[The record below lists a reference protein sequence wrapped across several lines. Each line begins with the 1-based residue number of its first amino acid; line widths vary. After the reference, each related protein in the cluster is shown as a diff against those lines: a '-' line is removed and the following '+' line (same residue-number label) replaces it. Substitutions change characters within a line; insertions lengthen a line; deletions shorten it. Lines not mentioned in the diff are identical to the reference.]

1 MEENLKQIIANNLT
15 YLRKKNNYTQ
25 LELAEKLEYSD
36 KSISK
41 WEHAET
47 LPDIEVLHKLAN
59 LYNVTLDYLVSN
71 KPNEEREKLFTK
83 KNQNKQN
90 KIIIT
95 LLAISFVW
103 LLATII
109 FVYSSIMDASKF
121 WQIYLWAVPVSC
133 FVLMYFNKIWG
144 KRIFSFYIISVL
156 TWSLLT
162 CFYIQ
167 FIKLNMFPLFLIGI
181 PIQIAI
187 ILWSQLKYK
196 Q

>member
-1 MEENLKQIIANNLT
+1 MEENLKQTIANNLI
-15 YLRKKNNYTQ
+15 YLRKKNNFTQ

-47 LPDIEVLHKLAN
+47 LPDIEVLSKLAS

-71 KPNEEREKLFTK
+71 KTNEEREKLFTK

-95 LLAISFVW
+95 LLAISFIW

-109 FVYSSIMDASKF
+109 FVYSSITDTSKF
-121 WQIYLWAVPVSC
+121 WQIYLWAVPASC
-133 FVLMYFNKIWG
+133 IVLMYFNKIWG
-144 KRIFSFYIISVL
+144 KRIFSFYIMSVL
-156 TWSLLT
+156 IWSLLT

-167 FIKLNMFPLFLIGI
+167 FLKYNMFPLFLIGI

-196 Q
+196 

>member
-1 MEENLKQIIANNLT
+1 MEENLKQTIANNLT

-59 LYNVTLDYLVSN
+59 VYNVTLDYLVSN
-71 KPNEEREKLFTK
+71 KPDEEREKLFTK

-109 FVYSSIMDASKF
+109 FVYSSIMDTNKF
-121 WQIYLWAVPVSC
+121 WQAYLWAVPVSC

-144 KRIFSFYIISVL
+144 KRIFTFYIMSVL

-167 FIKLNMFPLFLIGI
+167 FLKLNMFPLFLIGI

-196 Q
+196 P

>member
-1 MEENLKQIIANNLT
+1 
-15 YLRKKNNYTQ
+15 
-25 LELAEKLEYSD
+25 
-36 KSISK
+36 
-41 WEHAET
+41 
-47 LPDIEVLHKLAN
+47 
-59 LYNVTLDYLVSN
+59 
-71 KPNEEREKLFTK
+71 
-83 KNQNKQN
+83 
-90 KIIIT
+90 
-95 LLAISFVW
+95 
-103 LLATII
+103 
-109 FVYSSIMDASKF
+109 MDESKF

>member
-1 MEENLKQIIANNLT
+1 MEENLKQVIANNLV
-15 YLRKKNNYTQ
+15 YLRKKNNFTQ

-41 WEHAET
+41 WEHGET

-59 LYNVTLDYLVSN
+59 LYNVTLDYLVSS

-109 FVYSSIMDASKF
+109 FVYTTIKDDEKF
-121 WQIYLWAVPVSC
+121 WQIYLWAIPVSF

-144 KRIFSFYIISVL
+144 KRLFSFYIMSGL

-167 FIKLNMFPLFLIGI
+167 FLSYNMFPLFLIGI

-196 Q
+196 

>member
-59 LYNVTLDYLVSN
+59 VYNVTLDYLVSN
-71 KPNEEREKLFTK
+71 KPDEEREKLFTK

-109 FVYSSIMDASKF
+109 FVYSSIMDTNKF
-121 WQIYLWAVPVSC
+121 WQAYLWAVPVSC

-144 KRIFSFYIISVL
+144 KRIFTFYIMSVL

-167 FIKLNMFPLFLIGI
+167 FLKLNMFPLFLIGI

-196 Q
+196 P

>member
-59 LYNVTLDYLVSN
+59 VYNVTLDYLVSN
-71 KPNEEREKLFTK
+71 KPDEEREKLFTK

-109 FVYSSIMDASKF
+109 FVYSSIMDTNKF
-121 WQIYLWAVPVSC
+121 WQAYLWAVPVSC

-144 KRIFSFYIISVL
+144 KRIFTFYIMSVL

-167 FIKLNMFPLFLIGI
+167 FLKLNMFPLFLIGI

>member
-1 MEENLKQIIANNLT
+1 MDENLKQTIANNLT

-59 LYNVTLDYLVSN
+59 VYNVTLDYLVSN
-71 KPNEEREKLFTK
+71 KPDEEREKLFTK

-109 FVYSSIMDASKF
+109 FVYSSIMDTNKF
-121 WQIYLWAVPVSC
+121 WQAYLWAVPVSC

-144 KRIFSFYIISVL
+144 KRIFTFYIMSVL

-167 FIKLNMFPLFLIGI
+167 FLKLNMFPLFLIGI

>member
-1 MEENLKQIIANNLT
+1 MEENLKQIIANNLV
-15 YLRKKNNYTQ
+15 YLRKKNNFTQ

-41 WEHAET
+41 WEHGET

-59 LYNVTLDYLVSN
+59 LYNVTLDYLVSS

-109 FVYSSIMDASKF
+109 FVYTTIKDDEKF
-121 WQIYLWAVPVSC
+121 WQIYLWAIPVS
-133 FVLMYFNKIWG
+133 FFILMYFNKIWG
-144 KRIFSFYIISVL
+144 KRLFSFYIMSGL

-167 FIKLNMFPLFLIGI
+167 FLSYNMFPLFLIGI

-196 Q
+196 

>member
-1 MEENLKQIIANNLT
+1 MEENLKQVIANNLV
-15 YLRKKNNYTQ
+15 YLRKKNNFTQ

-41 WEHAET
+41 WEHGET

-109 FVYSSIMDASKF
+109 FVYTTIKDDEKF
-121 WQIYLWAVPVSC
+121 WQIYLWAIPVSF

-144 KRIFSFYIISVL
+144 KRLFSFYIMSGL

-167 FIKLNMFPLFLIGI
+167 FLSYNMFPLFLIGI

-196 Q
+196 

>member
-1 MEENLKQIIANNLT
+1 MEENLKQVIANNLV
-15 YLRKKNNYTQ
+15 YLRKKNNFTQ

-41 WEHAET
+41 WEHGET

-59 LYNVTLDYLVSN
+59 LYNVTLDYLVSS

-109 FVYSSIMDASKF
+109 FVYTTIKDDEKF
-121 WQIYLWAVPVSC
+121 WQIYLWAIPVS
-133 FVLMYFNKIWG
+133 FFILMYFNKIWG
-144 KRIFSFYIISVL
+144 KRLFSFYIMSGL

-167 FIKLNMFPLFLIGI
+167 FLSYNMFPLFLIGI

-196 Q
+196 

>member
-109 FVYSSIMDASKF
+109 FVYSSIMDESKF

>member
-1 MEENLKQIIANNLT
+1 MDENLKQTIANNLI

-59 LYNVTLDYLVSN
+59 VYNITLDYLVSN

-95 LLAISFVW
+95 LLAVSFVW

-109 FVYSSIMDASKF
+109 FVYSSIMDTSKF
-121 WQIYLWAVPVSC
+121 WQAYLWAIPVSC
-133 FVLMYFNKIWG
+133 IVLMYFNKIWG
-144 KRIFSFYIISVL
+144 KRIFSYYIMSVL

-167 FIKLNMFPLFLIGI
+167 FLKLNMFPLFLIGI

-196 Q
+196 